1 MKRRKSSN
9 FLLEFLDRI
18 YPYRISIFFITLVG
32 IVLSAINLYLQPSV
46 YEAKAVLK
54 VKTQDNQLLRE
65 FNSLDNLYT
74 NGRSDNIDQDL
85 AILQT
90 YYIHKDAIEKLNLK
104 VQYFI
109 KDKYKKQ
116 ELFTNSPIT
125 LKDVYISDKIVGQYI
140 TLIPQQYGFYIE
152 VDSKKYKNF
161 FEYGKEVKTK
171 WFKFKVI
178 KNSNFNTPIYIKLNG
193 DSRNIYENIIKKNFK
208 ATRVNENAS
217 LIRISYQ
224 DTSINRAIEYLNN
237 LMKFIIE
244 QSIKNKSRQND
255 KILDF
260 ISKQLEETGRELK
273 LSESRLEKFRI
284 QNNIIEPTNQS
295 RILLDKLSDI
305 ELELSQIKIEKELAN
320 SALRYIKRNR
330 DLIGVAPTLREL
342 RADTTIRAIETL
354 QNLRQRLNELSQEF
368 TPKYPEIQSIKKN
381 ISLVRK
387 SVVEDVKKLRN
398 NILQR
403 EKNLLKLKRKY
414 EKSLK
419 SLPTKEK
426 KLVDLQRNHEVNS
439 KMYSY
444 LLEKQ
449 AENSMKKVATIPDY
463 EIIDSAYASK
473 TPIKPKR
480 AMGIAISAIFSLILA
495 SLFAYWRSTLVDRLQ
510 NIKDLENLTPL
521 PLYGELPILKN
532 SKFLT
537 TNSQQLLKAF
547 RNLRTKINFSHP
559 KMRGNVITITS
570 SKEERVAKS
579 KIVANL
585 GYIFQKADY
594 KTLLIDFDLYSPF
607 LHKLLDVELNMG
619 VSEFLA
625 GKEDNI
631 DRLIQHTKHKKL
643 DIITAGSIRDD
654 ASELI
659 LSKRLY
665 FLLGILKKRYDYIFI
680 DAIPLTLE
688 ADVLYI
694 MKYSDVNLIVVQ
706 QEITKKSF
714 IESIE
719 DYIGEYK
726 FKNIAILAITNS

>member
-1 MKRRKSSN
+1 MIRRKSSN

-18 YPYRISIFFITLVG
+18 YPYRFSIFFITLIG
-32 IVLSAINLYLQPSV
+32 ITISAINLYLQPSV

-74 NGRSDNIDQDL
+74 TAGSDNIDQDL

-90 YYIHKDAIEKLNLK
+90 YYIHKNAIEKLNLY

-109 KDKYKKQ
+109 KEKYKKI
-116 ELFTNSPIT
+116 ELFSNSPIT
-125 LKDVYISDKIVGQYI
+125 LKEIYISDDMVGKYI
-140 TLIPQQYGFYIE
+140 TISPQKYGFYLE
-152 VDSKKYKNF
+152 VPSKKYKNF

-171 WFKFKVI
+171 WFKFIVI
-178 KNSNFNTPIYIKLNG
+178 KNSNFDRPIYIKLNG

-224 DTSINRAIEYLNN
+224 DTSIKRAIDYLNN

-260 ISKQLEETGRELK
+260 INKQLEETGRELK
-273 LSESRLEKFRI
+273 LSETRLERFRI
-284 QNNIIEPTNQS
+284 KNNIIEPTNQS

-305 ELELSQIKIEKELAN
+305 ELQLSQIKIEKELVD
-320 SALRYIKRNR
+320 SALNYIRNGR
-330 DLIGVAPTLREL
+330 NYIGIAPTLREL
-342 RADTTIRAIETL
+342 RADSAIRTL
-354 QNLRQRLNELSQEF
+354 ENIQNLRQRLNELSQEF
-368 TPKYPEIQSIKKN
+368 TPKHPEIKTIKKN
-381 ISLVRK
+381 ISLLEK
-387 SVVEDVKKLRN
+387 SVLEDIRKLKRN
-398 NILQR
+398 IYQR
-403 EKNLLKLKRKY
+403 ESALLKLKRKY
-414 EKSLK
+414 EKRLK

-426 KLVDLQRNHEVNS
+426 ELVDLQRNHEVNS

-473 TPIKPKR
+473 RPIKPKR
-480 AMGIAISAIFSLILA
+480 AMGLAISAIFSLILA

-510 NIKDLENLTPL
+510 HIKDLETLTPL
-521 PLYGELPILKN
+521 PLYGELPILEN

-537 TNSQQLLKAF
+537 TDSEQLLKSF

-559 KMRGNVITITS
+559 KMKGNVITITS
-570 SKEERVAKS
+570 SQEERDAKS
-579 KIVANL
+579 NIVANL
-585 GYIFQKADY
+585 GYIFQKANY
-594 KTLLIDFDLYSPF
+594 KTLIVDFDLYSPM
-607 LHKLLDVELNMG
+607 LHKLFNINLNSG
-619 VSEFLA
+619 VSDFLA
-625 GKEDNI
+625 GKEDNL
-631 DRLIQHTKHKKL
+631 DNLIQHTKYDKL
-643 DIITAGSIRDD
+643 DIITAGSIRED

-665 FLLGILKKRYDYIFI
+665 FLLGILKKRYNYIFI
-680 DAIPLTLE
+680 NAIPLTLE

-706 QEITKKSF
+706 QEFTKKSF

>member
-1 MKRRKSSN
+1 MTKKKSSN
-9 FLLEFLDRI
+9 FLLEFIDRI
-18 YPYRISIFFITLVG
+18 YPYKISIFFITLIGMV
-32 IVLSAINLYLQPSV
+32 ISAINLYLQPSI

-54 VKTQDNQLLRE
+54 VKTQDNQILRE
-65 FNSLDNLYT
+65 FNSAEQYSKQ
-74 NGRSDNIDQDL
+74 SDNIDQDL

-90 YYIHKDAIEKLNLK
+90 YYIHKNAIEKLNLN

-109 KDKYKKQ
+109 KKRYKKI
-116 ELFTNSPIT
+116 ELLDDSPIEI
-125 LKDVYISDKIVGQYI
+125 KDIEISDGMVGKYI
-140 TLIPQQYGFYIE
+140 TLIPQKYGFYLEI
-152 VDSKKYKNF
+152 DSKKYKNF
-161 FEYGKEVKTK
+161 FEYGKLVETD
-171 WFKFKVI
+171 WFRFRVYKKSDFDM
-178 KNSNFNTPIYIKLNG
+178 PIFIKLNG
-193 DSRNIYENIIKKNFK
+193 DSRNIYENIIKKKFK

-224 DTSINRAIEYLNN
+224 DTSTKRAIDYLNN

-255 KILDF
+255 KILNF
-260 ISKQLEETGRELK
+260 INRQLKETGKELK
-273 LSESRLEKFRI
+273 LSESKLERFRI
-284 QNNIIEPTNQS
+284 ENNVIEPTNQS

-305 ELELSQIKIEKELAN
+305 ELELSQIKIEKRLIDN
-320 SALRYIKRNR
+320 TLRYVTRGRKLTGIT
-330 DLIGVAPTLREL
+330 PTLREL
-342 RADTTIRAIETL
+342 QADTTIRSIENL

-368 TPKYPEIQSIKKN
+368 TPKHPEIKTIEKNIDLVKRGIFEDIKK
-381 ISLVRK
+381 LKR
-387 SVVEDVKKLRN
+387 

-403 EKNLLKLKRKY
+403 ESSLLKLKREY
-414 EKSLK
+414 EASLK

-426 KLVDLQRNHEVNS
+426 ELIDLQRNHEVNS

-473 TPIKPKR
+473 IPIKPKR
-480 AMGIAISAIFSLILA
+480 AMGVAISTIFSLIFA
-495 SLFAYWRSTLVDRLQ
+495 SLFAYWRSSLVNRLQ
-510 NIKDLENLTPL
+510 TIKDLDTLTPL
-521 PLYGELPILKN
+521 PLYGELPILEN

-537 TNSQQLLKAF
+537 TDSEQLLKAF

-559 KMRGNVITITS
+559 KMKGNVVTVTS
-570 SKEERVAKS
+570 SREEREAKS
-579 KIVANL
+579 NIVANL
-585 GYIFQKADY
+585 GYIFQKANY
-594 KTLLIDFDLYSPF
+594 KTLIIDFDLYYPI
-607 LHKLLDVELNMG
+607 LHKLFDLELNVG
-619 VSEFLA
+619 VSDFLA
-625 GKEDNI
+625 RQEDNI
-631 DRLIQHTKHKKL
+631 ERLVQHTKYSKL
-643 DIITAGSIRDD
+643 DIITAGSLRDD

-665 FLLGILKKRYDYIFI
+665 FLLGILKKKYDYIFI

-714 IESIE
+714 IESIQ

-726 FKNIAILAITNS
+726 FKNIAILAVTNS